1 MTRIF
6 RAALLAGLT
15 MLAVMVLPPVV
26 HTTLAAT
33 CNCAGASASTEA
45 ASCNACV
52 TSCRASGATMSSY
65 NGTAGTSCLASG
77 EVDPASAP
85 STEPAISGTPET
97 PPAVQAADTS
107 YCSSS
112 DPLDRVKCSLF
123 LFIADILNIIASFI
137 GKVLVFL
144 VDILISFASYN
155 GFGTATVVT
164 RGWVV
169 VRDVVNMFF
178 IVVLLVSAF
187 ATIIGYDEGN
197 FHYKRVLPK
206 LLLMA
211 VLINFS
217 RTLIQ
222 LLIDFSQVIMLT
234 FVNAFASAGPGNLVS
249 ALKLDQVLA
258 MAPPQGGGSA
268 QSTGALIGTVDPV
281 NIILALMLGIF
292 LLSISLGVV
301 IIMTAFL
308 IVRIVGLWIALILS
322 PLALFATALPGR
334 LQKSLNAFTGKYW
347 SRLTGALTG
356 GPIMAFF
363 LWLTFAVTQSSAGE
377 AGGLSAAV
385 NIHTNNSAV
394 SFLTS
399 IGNSQDIA
407 SFIVGITL
415 MLMGLDAAVS
425 AANELSHTLG
435 SYAKKVSGAS
445 QALGRLAATAPFLGA
460 YYGGRAIDRRL
471 DISGKAA
478 TAAFAAS
485 SVVPGLRTL
494 VRPSLVAAMGRN
506 KKLDKAEAAEFQ
518 KGLENLSP
526 KQRAIAAFATPNGVL
541 ATKGQKQAYAQ
552 QMTERAGEKNA
563 KAMKEGLEKS
573 YNVQMTRRH
582 EEELKAQGLSGQKL
596 ADKMKEDESMIKNR
610 ASQFADRDVAQR
622 QAFFL
627 DKAKAAA
634 ESAGDS
640 DAVKQIEDQLKKNPQ
655 LSIDDKARNKLA
667 KKLVTDPKSLGDL
680 SAQAKG
686 DAATLLSLIDASGKN
701 VIQRHPDGKIT
712 GFDRAQTDAFMDK
725 ISDKDVKE
733 NMEMLMKL
741 INESPS
747 QYSDKD
753 IGNLVIGK
761 NEGGK
766 KRILK
771 LPVNS
776 AGKVPQLAAE
786 LSRGA
791 SIRATGPEA
800 ILGTPADA
808 ALEPIIS
815 EAAKSAK
822 TALKNAKDVVG
833 PNPTQTNL
841 DALRSAVM
849 ESVRYNGLKDTIDKE
864 DLSGAVVQQFVK
876 EMKDKMSN
884 QDFTTVS
891 ALGKDI
897 KGMSGAQQEKLLA
910 DLSDT
915 FENDYIALRQAGK
928 SNKKIDENMKNLL
941 EVAANIKNEIEASGQ
956 TPSVG
961 SERDKISKMVES
973 IRTRLNNPD
982 DKERKKLPSALKV
995 IVESD
1000 ESH

>member
-1 MTRIF
+1 
-6 RAALLAGLT
+6 
-15 MLAVMVLPPVV
+15 
-26 HTTLAAT
+26 
-33 CNCAGASASTEA
+33 
-45 ASCNACV
+45 
-52 TSCRASGATMSSY
+52 
-65 NGTAGTSCLASG
+65 
-77 EVDPASAP
+77 
-85 STEPAISGTPET
+85 
-97 PPAVQAADTS
+97 
-107 YCSSS
+107 
-112 DPLDRVKCSLF
+112 
-123 LFIADILNIIASFI
+123 
-137 GKVLVFL
+137 
-144 VDILISFASYN
+144 
-155 GFGTATVVT
+155 
-164 RGWVV
+164 
-169 VRDVVNMFF
+169 
-178 IVVLLVSAF
+178 
-187 ATIIGYDEGN
+187 
-197 FHYKRVLPK
+197 
-206 LLLMA
+206 
-211 VLINFS
+211 
-217 RTLIQ
+217 
-222 LLIDFSQVIMLT
+222 
-234 FVNAFASAGPGNLVS
+234 
-249 ALKLDQVLA
+249 
-258 MAPPQGGGSA
+258 
-268 QSTGALIGTVDPV
+268 
-281 NIILALMLGIF
+281 
-292 LLSISLGVV
+292 
-301 IIMTAFL
+301 
-308 IVRIVGLWIALILS
+308 
-322 PLALFATALPGR
+322 
-334 LQKSLNAFTGKYW
+334 
-347 SRLTGALTG
+347 
-356 GPIMAFF
+356 MAFF

-526 KQRAIAAFATPNGVL
+526 KQRAIAAFATPAGVL

-552 QMTERAGEKNA
+552 QMVERAGEKNA

-582 EEELKAQGLSGQKL
+582 EEELKAQGLSGQAL

-610 ASQFADRDVAQR
+610 ASQFADRDVASR

-655 LSIDDKARNKLA
+655 LSADAKARAKLA

-686 DAATLLSLIDASGKN
+686 DAGTLMSLIEASGKG
-701 VIQRHPDGKIT
+701 VIQKNADGKIT
-712 GFDRAQTDAFMDK
+712 GFDRAQTDAFLDK

-741 INESPS
+741 ANESPG
-747 QYSDKD
+747 QYKQEDFDK
-753 IGNLVIGK
+753 IIIGK

-766 KRILK
+766 KRMFK
-771 LPVNS
+771 LPVNQ

-800 ILGTPADA
+800 ILGSVGEST
-808 ALEPIIS
+808 LEPIMS
-815 EAAKSAK
+815 QAAQ
-822 TALKNAKDVVG
+822 TALADLKQAAANVHNANPALATSPAALQNVAEKAVDRLGFKEAISQGGTDVE
-833 PNPTQTNL
+833 N
-841 DALRSAVM
+841 ALRTSLGRQV
-849 ESVRYNGLKDTIDKE
+849 SNG
-864 DLSGAVVQQFVK
+864 DLAGI
-876 EMKDKMSN
+876 
-884 QDFTTVS
+884 FTG
-891 ALGKDI
+891 LGKDI
-897 KGMSGAQQEKLLA
+897 KSLKGQQQADMIAEMRVSDVLQKYIDARAAGTATTAQNEAFK
-910 DLSDT
+910 
-915 FENDYIALRQAGK
+915 NIA
-928 SNKKIDENMKNLL
+928 
-941 EVAANIKNEIEASGQ
+941 EVAASIDSEVKQLAANGQ
-956 TPSVG
+956 PVAAG
-961 SERDKISKMVES
+961 DPRVRAQELIRD
-973 IRTRLNNPD
+973 IRGILNNPQNNVRQQLPGSL
-982 DKERKKLPSALKV
+982 RKL
-995 IVESD
+995 VEED
-1000 ESH
+1000 T